1 MKDKIS
7 KIKSVLKKDG
17 LLKTLKK
24 LWKYFIARY
33 GSKINIFSNIYY
45 KVNKKKY
52 EDLVETIL
60 KTNYDRIIIWRS
72 NFGWNVPLFQRPQH
86 IAKNLAKENCL
97 ILYEVTT
104 MTDKVKDI
112 KKIYNSYIR

>member
-33 GSKINIFSNIYY
+33 GSKINIFSNIY
-45 KVNKKKY
+45 
-52 EDLVETIL
+52 
-60 KTNYDRIIIWRS
+60 
-72 NFGWNVPLFQRPQH
+72 
-86 IAKNLAKENCL
+86 
-97 ILYEVTT
+97 
-104 MTDKVKDI
+104 
-112 KKIYNSYIR
+112 